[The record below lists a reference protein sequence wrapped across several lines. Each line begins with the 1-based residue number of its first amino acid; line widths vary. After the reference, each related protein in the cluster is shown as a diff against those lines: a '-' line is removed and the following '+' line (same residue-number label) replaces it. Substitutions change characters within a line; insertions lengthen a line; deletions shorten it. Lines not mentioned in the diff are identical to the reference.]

1 MTETTDQTKPLW
13 QPNRYGSYV
22 RTGRGALLIVNQLA
36 WKKMV
41 TWSGIVALIV
51 VWLVTLY
58 WTLVVYEYLPTPW

>member
-1 MTETTDQTKPLW
+1 M
-13 QPNRYGSYV
+13 
-22 RTGRGALLIVNQLA
+22 AVNQLA